1 VHLDRVRGRGRAVP
15 GRVANLDSFK
25 KMGQTCTVPTT
36 TDFEQML
43 REASLR
49 VTRPRLAVLSAV
61 HGHPHADTDSII
73 GVVRDGL
80 GEVSHQAVYDVLRAL
95 TGAGLLR
102 RIQPPGSVAR
112 YEARVGDNHHHVV
125 CRACGAVSDVD
136 CAVGDAPCLTAD
148 DDSGYAIDEAEV
160 IYWGR
165 CPSCALF
172 PTAHPSPDRS
182 AAERGTP

>member
-1 VHLDRVRGRGRAVP
+1 
-15 GRVANLDSFK
+15 
-25 KMGQTCTVPTT
+25 M
-36 TDFEQML
+36 
-43 REASLR
+43 
-49 VTRPRLAVLSAV
+49 AVLSVV
-61 HGHPHADTDSII
+61 HAHPHADALSILDAVRKDLPDASHQTVYGVLHALADA
-73 GVVRDGL
+73 GVV
-80 GEVSHQAVYDVLRAL
+80 
-95 TGAGLLR
+95 R
-102 RIQPPGSVAR
+102 RIQPAGSVAR

-165 CPSCALF
+165 CPSCSLF